1 MEPALRTRAVPPRR
15 SLAGVWFA
23 CAVLLGALLVLSA
36 QARGPLDDPDPARQR
51 PGLLDLGALPSPAP
65 RVSAE
70 VPTPGRAA
78 LVLFERP
85 DRLARLCEAIG
96 RHRFADSALVVVVA
110 PGPGGAC
117 APGVAV
123 VEDPTGAL
131 AAQFGLDRTRDAGAP
146 VGYAVVDGQGEI
158 RYRTL
163 DPSVAARLGEIDTIL
178 RATR

>member
-1 MEPALRTRAVPPRR
+1 MGPALKTCAVPSRQ
-15 SLAGVWFA
+15 SLVAVWLA
-23 CAVLLGALLVLSA
+23 SAVLLGGLLVLSA

-70 VPTPGRAA
+70 VPGPGRAA

-85 DRLARLCEAIG
+85 DRLAGLCEALG
-96 RHRFADSALVVVVA
+96 HHRFVRSAVVVVVV
-110 PGPGGAC
+110 PGLVGRC
-117 APGVAV
+117 APGTAV
-123 VEDPTGAL
+123 IGDPTGAL
-131 AAQFGLDRTRDAGAP
+131 AAQFGLDRPRDGGAP
-146 VGYAVVDGQGEI
+146 VGYAVVDGRGDI

-163 DPSVAARLGEIDTIL
+163 DPSVAAQLDEIDTIL

>member
-1 MEPALRTRAVPPRR
+1 MEPALRTRPVPSRR
-15 SLAGVWFA
+15 SLAGVWSA

-51 PGLLDLGALPSPAP
+51 PGLLDLGVLPSPAP

-96 RHRFADSALVVVVA
+96 RHRFTDGAVVVVVA

-123 VEDPTGAL
+123 IGDPTGAL
-131 AAQFGLDRTRDAGAP
+131 AAQFGLDQTHDGGAP
-146 VGYAVVDGQGEI
+146 VGYAVVDGHGDI

-163 DPSVAARLGEIDTIL
+163 DPSVAAQLGEIDTIL